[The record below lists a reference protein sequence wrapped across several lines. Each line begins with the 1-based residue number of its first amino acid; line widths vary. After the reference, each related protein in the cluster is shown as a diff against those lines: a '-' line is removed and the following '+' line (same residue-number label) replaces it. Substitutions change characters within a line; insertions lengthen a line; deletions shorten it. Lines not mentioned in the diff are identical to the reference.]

1 MSDRNSHPGTD
12 ALAKI
17 CDLFV
22 LAVGIGLLSLAL
34 NVVRV

>member
-1 MSDRNSHPGTD
+1 MDRNTHPGND

-17 CDLFV
+17 CDLLV
-22 LAVGIGLLSLAL
+22 LLVGIGLLSLAF

>member
-1 MSDRNSHPGTD
+1 MDNRNAHPGND

-22 LAVGIGLLSLAL
+22 LLIGIGFLSLAF

>member
-1 MSDRNSHPGTD
+1 MNDRNTHPGSD

-17 CDLFV
+17 CNLLALLFG
-22 LAVGIGLLSLAL
+22 LGLLSLAF

>member
-1 MSDRNSHPGTD
+1 MDNKHAHPGND

-22 LAVGIGLLSLAL
+22 LLVGIGLLSLAF

>member
-1 MSDRNSHPGTD
+1 MSDRNPHPGND

-22 LAVGIGLLSLAL
+22 LAVGIGILSLAL
-34 NVVRV
+34 NVVRI

>member
-1 MSDRNSHPGTD
+1 MSDRNTHPGND

-22 LAVGIGLLSLAL
+22 LLVGIGLLSLAL
-34 NVVRV
+34 NVARI